1 MRLVHARLEEQA
13 VVGGDDRQ
21 AAVEGE
27 VEEGGL
33 GQRLGRLGVALQL
46 DIEAVRE
53 GGLEAVEQGRGAI
66 PVAALEQPAEGA
78 LGTTG
83 QEDQPFTAA
92 LEVLDRDAGLRR
104 VVQVDGAHQT
114 QQIGVAGG
122 IPGECGQ
129 EGRPLQPLAAQRG
142 HAGRMAGQAERQQRT
157 HDRLHALGHG
167 GRAELH
173 DAEQVGV
180 VGHRHGRHAVGGAG
194 AGQSLIVDR
203 PFEQRVG

>member
-1 MRLVHARLEEQA
+1 VCLVHARLEEEA

-33 GQRLGRLGVALQL
+33 GQRFGRLGVALQL
-46 DIEAVRE
+46 DIEAVRK
-53 GGLEAVEQGRGAI
+53 GGLEAVEQGRSTLL
-66 PVAALEQPAEGA
+66 VATLEQPAEGA

-83 QEDQPFTAA
+83 QEDEPLAAA
-92 LEVLDRDAGLRR
+92 LEVLDGDAGLHR
-104 VVQVDGAHQT
+104 VVEVDRAHQA
-114 QQIGVAGG
+114 QKIGVAGG
-122 IPGECGQ
+122 VTGECRQ
-129 EGRPLQPLAAQRG
+129 EGRPLQPFAAHRG
-142 HAGRMAGQAERQQRT
+142 HAAGMAGQAERQEGA
-157 HDRLHALGHG
+157 HDRLHALGHR

-180 VGHRHGRHAVGGAG
+180 VGDRHGRHAVSGTG
-194 AGQSLIVDR
+194 AGQALVVDR